1 MCSEISW
8 NIQIVA
14 VMMFDKAKVEFL
26 DINANFR
33 TMTAVMRYLLLM
45 IKQCDID
52 RLITII

>member
-1 MCSEISW
+1 
-8 NIQIVA
+8 
-14 VMMFDKAKVEFL
+14 MFDKAKVEFL